1 MPEPGNMELQSKDTR
16 AEGTFKEQEAEDY
29 IIRAIEVSREKF
41 FDKGQSA
48 TVALK
53 DPKKVPGYISL
64 IAIQNPEKDME
75 VVISHYNGLSA
86 HGGVVTEDIG
96 GQEIQ
101 ISYRRLRGN
110 KAVPRTLRRRTM
122 GFEYGVIVLPY
133 GIRPSHW
140 INTVYSLK
148 STMRPYDSQSWEEG
162 DIAPDTY
169 TGVYPGQ
176 TRLQPTKAD
185 YQAILDTVSRGT
197 KIEDLTNK
205 SVKRLIKINRGHQFE
220 ELSLTDAQK
229 AIEIRYQEIM
239 RAERLAKESSERR
252 LPQPAW
258 VSESDQSSE
267 QPFDIAIE
275 RLRQLATKI
284 GGQDAFVIDGV
295 ADQLEK
301 MGASLNMVRTLLESD
316 DPIVKEAL
324 KNETRHKREVKLTP
338 SDMYQLVAYIASNPK
353 FQSMREKSGFNESVI
368 YGTSLDRREVPHPDT
383 KTRAEANQDAKIRI
397 LEALGFLRPGE
408 TIAQKMER
416 IAGLP
421 SYQQTETGEGTGV
434 IHTFRH
440 DPSNGESIIYD
451 PYSTTNKYSNI
462 RITSPLF
469 GPYLV
474 AMVDLELRVSHDG
487 VHDRLEPTTGE
498 IKSIVLR
505 FEGNPD
511 TYPEEIGKAMLRL
524 SKKVSDIPKPL

>member
-1 MPEPGNMELQSKDTR
+1 MPVPGDTELPSRTIGS
-16 AEGTFKEQEAEDY
+16 EGTFKEQEGENY
-29 IIRAIEVSREKF
+29 IRRSIEIAKERF
-41 FDKGQSA
+41 FDRGQSA
-48 TVALK
+48 TIALK
-53 DPKKVPGYISL
+53 NPKKVPGYISL
-64 IAIQNPEKDME
+64 VAIQNPEKDME

-110 KAVPRTLRRRTM
+110 RAIPQALRRRTM

-133 GIRPSHW
+133 GTRPTHW

-148 STMRPYDSQSWEEG
+148 STMTPYDATSWEEG
-162 DIAPDTY
+162 DTAPNAY

-185 YQAILDTVSRGT
+185 YQAILDTVTRGT
-197 KIEDLTNK
+197 KVENLTNK
-205 SVKRLIKINRGHQFE
+205 SAKRLIQINRGHQFE
-220 ELSLTDAQK
+220 ELSLPDAQK
-229 AIEIRYQEIM
+229 AIERRYQEII
-239 RAERLAKESSERR
+239 RAERLAKESSEGR
-252 LPQPAW
+252 LPEPTR
-258 VSESDQSSE
+258 VSESDRSSE
-267 QPFDIAIE
+267 QSFDNAIE
-275 RLRQLATKI
+275 RLRQLAIKI
-284 GGQDAFVIDGV
+284 GGQDAFVVDGV

-301 MGASLNMVRTLLESD
+301 MDASLNMVRTLLESD
-316 DPIVKEAL
+316 NPIVKEAL
-324 KNETRHKREVKLTP
+324 RNETRHKREVKLT
-338 SDMYQLVAYIASNPK
+338 SFDMYVLTAYIATNPK
-353 FQSMREKSGFNESVI
+353 FQSMREKSGFSESVI
-368 YGTSLDRREVPHPDT
+368 YGTSLDHREVPHLDT
-383 KTRAEANQDAKIRI
+383 KTRTEVSQDAKIKI
-397 LEALGFLRPGE
+397 LEALEFLHPGE
-408 TIAQKMER
+408 TIARRMER

-421 SYQQTETGEGTGV
+421 SYQQAETGEGTGV
-434 IHTFRH
+434 IHTFRY
-440 DPSNGESIIYD
+440 DSSNGESIIYD

-474 AMVDLELRVSHDG
+474 AMVDLELRINHNG

-524 SKKVSDIPKPL
+524 SKKVRDIPKPL